1 MTKPRSR
8 TAGLIVE
15 ELDGEV
21 LVYDTATD
29 RAHCLNRTAALV
41 WRWSDGATSVRDLS
55 RRLQRELPIEAGAAG
70 VVEEAL
76 RVLEKAHLL
85 ERPLDAPAHS
95 ARSRRQALR
104 TLARGAA
111 LLPVVSSIVA
121 PRAAEAATC
130 VPIDG
135 PCTAP
140 GQCCPNNQNQR
151 CCRNGRCA
159 NGSGNC
165 I

>member
-1 MTKPRSR
+1 VRKPRSR
-8 TAGLIVE
+8 TTGLVVE

-21 LVYDTATD
+21 LVYDTERD

-41 WRWSDGATSVRDLS
+41 WRWSDGTASVRDLA
-55 RRLQRELPIEAGAAG
+55 RRLQRELEIEKGAAG
-70 VVEEAL
+70 LVEESL
-76 RVLEKAHLL
+76 RVLEKARLL
-85 ERPLDAPAHS
+85 ESPPEASPS

-104 TLARGAA
+104 TLARAAA

-130 VPIDG
+130 VPIDE
-135 PCTAP
+135 PCTNPA
-140 GQCCPNNQNQR
+140 QCCPNNQNIR

-159 NGSGNC
+159 NGQGNC